1 MDEEPVQGNVARR
14 DYSQWLELAQGEHNV
29 ELNDCLEKY
38 QDQTVLI
45 TGGAGCIGSNLTR
58 TLISAKASKII
69 VLDDLS
75 SSYRWNVPNHPS
87 VEFIHGSVLD
97 EDVLKKVFSEKPGFV
112 FHLAALFANQNSID
126 HPETDLMV
134 NGLGTLKLLQHSH
147 LAKIERFVFASSG
160 CSVYGSQA
168 PLPVR
173 EDFVS
178 IHLDTP
184 YQITK
189 LLGEL
194 YCNFFHDYYQLPVA
208 IGRFFNVY
216 GPGEVPGKYR
226 NVIPNFIYKAM
237 HNRPLIIT
245 GTGEETRD
253 FTFVGDIVD
262 GVIRLGAVPKAVG
275 TAINLASESET
286 KVIELAHMINSV
298 VGNNSTIEFTS
309 KRDWDKIVR
318 RRASIEKAKAILG
331 YEPKTQIKQGILK
344 TVEWFRENTKNIE
357 ASAKF

>member
-1 MDEEPVQGNVARR
+1 MDM
-14 DYSQWLELAQGEHNV
+14 
-29 ELNDCLEKY
+29 NDCLEKY

-58 TLISAKASKII
+58 TLISAEAGKII
-69 VLDDLS
+69 VMDDLS
-75 SSYRWNVPNHPS
+75 SSYRWNLPNHAS
-87 VEFIHGSVLD
+87 VEFVHGSVLD
-97 EDVLKKVFSEKPGFV
+97 EDALKRVFSEKPSFV

-147 LAKIERFVFASSG
+147 NTKIEKFVFASSG

-168 PLPVR
+168 PLPVK

-194 YCNFFHDYYQLPVA
+194 YCNFFHDYYRLPVA

-216 GPGEVPGKYR
+216 GPGEVPGRYR

-237 HNRPLIIT
+237 HGQPLIIT

-253 FTFVGDIVD
+253 FTFVSDIVD
-262 GVIRLGAVPKAVG
+262 GVIRLGVAPKAVG
-275 TAINLASESET
+275 TAVNLASESET
-286 KVIELAHMINSV
+286 KIIDLAHMINSA
-298 VGNNSTIEFTS
+298 VGNKSEIQFTS

-331 YEPKTQIKQGILK
+331 YEPKTEIKQGVPK
-344 TVEWFRENTKNIE
+344 TVEWFRANMKNIE
-357 ASAKF
+357 ISVKL